1 MGVAAEVKEAEAKD
15 FPILQ
20 LDKKENFPPSTMNR
34 S

>member
-1 MGVAAEVKEAEAKD
+1 MGVAAEAKKAEAKD

-20 LDKKENFPPSTMNR
+20 LDKKGNFSPSTKNR

>member
-1 MGVAAEVKEAEAKD
+1 MGVAAEAKKAEAKD

-20 LDKKENFPPSTMNR
+20 LDKKENFSPSTRNR